1 MATVH
6 NSANVGDIAKNCVIC
21 GDPLRAKL
29 IAENFLED
37 AKLINTVRN
46 MFGYTGKYKGK
57 EVTVMGHGMGM
68 ASISIYSH
76 ELYKFYGVKNIIR
89 AGSCGGFDPKLKL
102 FDTIIVDKAYTT
114 SNIGE
119 QLGVGTTRVLES
131 SRDLF
136 NKAVELTKGKE
147 NCYVGDILSS
157 DVFYVPNDD
166 ETDKHLKLGCLAVEM
181 EAFALNAV
189 AKLNGG
195 NALTI
200 LTVSDIVG
208 TKEETTSEQRQN
220 SFKNMLKIALD
231 VLVEMD

>member
-29 IAENFLED
+29 IAEKFLEN
-37 AKLINTVRN
+37 AKLVNTVRN
-46 MFGYTGKYKGK
+46 MFAYTGTYKGK
-57 EVTVMGHGMGM
+57 EITVMGHGMGM

-89 AGSCGGFDPKLKL
+89 AGSCGAYDKKLDL
-102 FDTIIVDKAYTT
+102 FDTIIVDKAYTS

-119 QLGVGTTRVLES
+119 TLGVGTTNVLSS
-131 SRDLF
+131 SRNLF
-136 NKAVELTKGKE
+136 EKAKELAKDDK
-147 NCYVGDILSS
+147 NCFVGDVVSS
-157 DVFYVPNDD
+157 DVFYVPDST
-166 ETDKHLKLGCLAVEM
+166 EKDKYTKLGCLAVEM
-181 EAFALNAV
+181 EAYALDAV
-189 AKLNGG
+189 AQINGG

-208 TKEETTSEQRQN
+208 EARETTAEQRQN
-220 SFKNMLKIALD
+220 SFNKMLQLALD